1 MTIIEQ
7 RYMERVPEMLNRI
20 AQSLNTLAE
29 AVEQLNST
37 IEHKL
42 NQQPKE

>member
-1 MTIIEQ
+1 MTIAEQ

-29 AVEQLNST
+29 AVEQLNDT
-37 IEHKL
+37 LEHKL
-42 NQQPKE
+42 NQQTKE